1 MLIRLLIIYIII
13 NIITWVMVII
23 PWYVFYLKS
32 LDDKYTK
39 IENKTVTTF
48 IEPTV
53 TDNIHH
59 SEYISRED
67 FINILSSME
76 SYTYPDNHEKP
87 EEKFYYHGK
96 YLTSDEVIEKAHE
109 ILRWSIN
116 Y

>member
-1 MLIRLLIIYIII
+1 MLIRLLIIYLII

-23 PWYVFYLKS
+23 PWYIFYLKS

-39 IENKTVTTF
+39 IESKTATTI
-48 IEPTV
+48 IEPTA

-59 SEYISRED
+59 SEYISGED
-67 FINILSSME
+67 FMNIFSTLDS
-76 SYTYPDNHEKP
+76 DKHEKP

>member
-1 MLIRLLIIYIII
+1 MLVRLLIIYFII
-13 NIITWVMVII
+13 NIMTWVMVII
-23 PWYVFYLKS
+23 PWFIFYLKS

-39 IENKTVTTF
+39 IENKTATTS
-48 IEPTV
+48 IKSTA
-53 TDNIHH
+53 TDNIHY
-59 SEYISRED
+59 SEYISGED
-67 FINILSSME
+67 LMNIFSTLDSDK
-76 SYTYPDNHEKP
+76 YEKP